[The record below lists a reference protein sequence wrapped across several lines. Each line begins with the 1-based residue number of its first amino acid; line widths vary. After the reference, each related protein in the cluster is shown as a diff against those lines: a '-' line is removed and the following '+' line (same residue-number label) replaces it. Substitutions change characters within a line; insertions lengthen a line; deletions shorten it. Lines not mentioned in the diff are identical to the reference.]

1 MQSVP
6 DTDQTG
12 RRGDPPGGRR
22 SARLLARLVLV
33 CLSSVSTLVALE
45 VGARLYA
52 KATATERG
60 MTFDPEL
67 GWRPRPFVTK
77 FDSVWGATRPAR
89 TNSRGWRD
97 RERTYEKPPGTLRAI
112 ALGDSYT
119 FGTDA
124 DDGERFTDLLQNRT
138 GLEVVNL
145 GVAGY
150 GTDQELRV
158 LEIEGVRYQPDIVI
172 LTVCVFN
179 DLADIGHERLYSW
192 PKPYYTLEQGE
203 LRLSKPE
210 LTWGMRARTASY
222 LVEFL
227 FQRVLNDPR
236 TPRAAIRTPVNT
248 AQLFDALARRIASV
262 TTRHGAR
269 LVAVL
274 AYPPP
279 RLGPRFTAV
288 GRQMMATLEAAGVPT
303 LDTQKLFDDH
313 GLAEDKAYWPSGVHW
328 TAEGHRI
335 VAEGLT
341 RLLADLG
348 VK

>member
-1 MQSVP
+1 MQRAHA
-6 DTDQTG
+6 DTSDTG
-12 RRGDPPGGRR
+12 SRPSPGGRR

-33 CLSSVSTLVALE
+33 GVSTVGTLLALE
-45 VGARLYA
+45 GGARLYA
-52 KATATERG
+52 TATNQVRG

-67 GWRPRPFVTK
+67 GWKPRPHVTK

-97 RERTYEKPPGTLRAI
+97 GERTYAKPAGTRRAV
-112 ALGDSYT
+112 ALGDSFT

-124 DDGERFTDLLQNRT
+124 DDGERFTDLLPALA

-158 LEIEGVRYQPDIVI
+158 LEIEGLRYDPDIVI

-179 DLADIGHERLYSW
+179 DLSDIRHERLYSW

-203 LRLSKPE
+203 LRLSRPK
-210 LTWGMRARTASY
+210 LTLGMRARTSSY
-222 LVEFL
+222 LVEYL
-227 FQRVLNDPR
+227 FQRLLNNNL
-236 TPRAAIRTPVNT
+236 TPTAAIRTPVD
-248 AQLFDALARRIASV
+248 ADVLFDALVRRIASIS
-262 TTRHGAR
+262 TSHGAR
-269 LVAVL
+269 LIGVL

-279 RLGPRFTAV
+279 RFGPRFATI
-288 GRQMMATLEAAGVPT
+288 GQQMAASLETAGVPT
-303 LDTQKLFDDH
+303 LDTRQLFDEH
-313 GLAEDKAYWPSGVHW
+313 GLVEDKAYWPSGVHW

-335 VAEGLT
+335 VAAGVA
-341 RLLADLG
+341 RLLADAG